1 MNVIEALRS
10 RRSIRRFCPDG
21 MPEEIFRK
29 ILEVLRYAPSGS
41 NRQKLRYIAV
51 TSQEKCREVFAC
63 TAWGRLV
70 TPRRQPEWGKD
81 APQYFL
87 AVTVSGASG
96 PLAHAEAGAAI
107 QSVMLAATA
116 AGFGSCWLGAFDR
129 DKVKA
134 ILGIGAESE
143 LLYLV
148 AFGQPAEN
156 PVTDEI
162 TDENGVNYYLDSN
175 DVLHVPKLALNKLVE
190 FV

>member
-1 MNVIEALRS
+1 MLALLLLS
-10 RRSIRRFCPDG
+10 SCNDDQIIG
-21 MPEEIFRK
+21 EER
-29 ILEVLRYAPSGS
+29 
-41 NRQKLRYIAV
+41 
-51 TSQEKCREVFAC
+51 VFIVES
-63 TAWGRLV
+63 TTTDW
-70 TPRRQPEWGKD
+70 PRNEYR
-81 APQYFL
+81 AITRTY

-162 TDENGVNYYLDSN
+162 TDKNGVNYYLDSN